1 MIDAIRLLLFP
12 MLMAIAAA
20 SDFVTMT
27 IPNKI
32 SLALTAG
39 FLTLAAMMGMGLG
52 EVGSHVGAGATVL
65 LVAVGFFACGWIGG
79 GDAKLAAATALWF
92 GFDHLFA
99 YLMDAALLGGGLTI
113 LLIYFRLIP
122 LPSILHG
129 HAWAERLHQKGSGV
143 PYGIALAAAALLVY
157 PDTLWMKG
165 VGA

>member
-20 SDFVTMT
+20 SDFVSMT

-39 FLTLAAMMGMGLG
+39 FLVLAPMTGMGLG
-52 EVGSHVGAGATVL
+52 EVGSHIGAGATVL

-92 GFDHLFA
+92 GFDHLLS
-99 YLMDAALLGGGLTI
+99 YLLDAALLGGGLTL
-113 LLIYFRLIP
+113 LLINFRLVP
-122 LPSILHG
+122 LPAILHG

-143 PYGIALAAAALLVY
+143 PYGIALATAALLVY